1 MRSAFLALL
10 LALSFAPG
18 LAGHATAETVLTITG
33 RIAETNR
40 GPYSSFED
48 AFFKHHERPFE
59 KAYAFSYE
67 MLKRLPQK
75 SITAAFDAWPKAVSA
90 SGPALADVLK
100 VAKAPARAK
109 LTVVALEGDAAE
121 FPAQDRAA
129 HDWIVAIA
137 ADGTPLGVG
146 GRGPGWMMYDT
157 DGKTLKAEDE
167 GLWVWS
173 VFMISVE

>member
-1 MRSAFLALL
+1 MRSVFLTLL
-10 LALSFAPG
+10 LALGFAPG

-40 GPYSSFED
+40 APYIAFED

-100 VAKAPARAK
+100 AAKAPAGAK
-109 LTVVALEGDAAE
+109 LTVVALDGYAAE
-121 FPAQDRAA
+121 FMAQDIAA
-129 HDWIVAIA
+129 HDWIVAID
-137 ADGTPLGVG
+137 ADGKPLGVG

-157 DGKTLKAEDE
+157 DGKTLKAEEE